1 MDSILTSIKKLL
13 GIVEA
18 DESFDADII
27 MDINSVFMILRQLGI
42 GPVEGFSISDKTSV
56 WTDYISDISSIEL
69 VKTYIYKKVRLM
81 FDPPQS
87 GIAVD
92 ALQKEISEYEWRLR
106 VEVD

>member
-27 MDINSVFMILRQLGI
+27 MAINSVFMILRQLGV

-69 VKTYIYKKVRLM
+69 VKTYIYKKVRLI

-87 GIAVD
+87 GIACD
-92 ALQKEISEYEWRLR
+92 ALQREIAEYEWRLR
-106 VEVD
+106 AEVD